1 MKTLEE
7 FQSDISEYLLTL
19 KARNGIDI
27 APISTRDKW
36 QKVLNS
42 IVLVL
47 IQNGH
52 ETPDEKDYEE
62 YRASKKLKD
71 ETFATYKGKIEEF
84 FFWSKERRQEKMPE
98 ETKTSEVSTQVEPV
112 VDSEPVESESET
124 VHDEESSQVA
134 GVVEAEKEIAADA
147 EPSQVTDK
155 KESNAGRKKFDTVN
169 GEKRNQKLMLYLTP
183 SVIEDVRDWCS
194 LKKLTVNNYVT
205 ALIEADLRDKQNKL
219 NSFRQLRDE
228 A

>member
-7 FQSDISEYLLTL
+7 FQSEIAEYLLTL

-36 QKVLNS
+36 DKVLNG

-71 ETFATYKGKIEEF
+71 ETFTTYQEKIKEF
-84 FFWSKERRQEKMPE
+84 FSWSEKRRQEQMLE
-98 ETKTSEVSTQVEPV
+98 ETKTSEVSTQVEPA
-112 VDSEPVESESET
+112 VDSEPVEAKSET
-124 VHDEESSQVA
+124 VYDAEPSQVA
-134 GVVEAEKEIAADA
+134 GVVETEKEIATDV

-155 KESNAGRKKFDTVN
+155 KKNNAGRKKFDTEN

-205 ALIEADLRDKQNKL
+205 ALIEADLRDKQGKL
-219 NSFRQLRDE
+219 DSFRQLRDE

>member
-7 FQSDISEYLLTL
+7 FQSEIAEYLLTL

-36 QKVLNS
+36 DKVLNG

-71 ETFATYKGKIEEF
+71 ETFTTYQEKIKEF
-84 FFWSKERRQEKMPE
+84 FSWSEKRRQEQMLE
-98 ETKTSEVSTQVEPV
+98 ETKTSEVSTQVEPA
-112 VDSEPVESESET
+112 VDSEPVEAESET
-124 VHDEESSQVA
+124 VY
-134 GVVEAEKEIAADA
+134 DA

-155 KESNAGRKKFDTVN
+155 KKNNAGRKKFDTEN

-205 ALIEADLRDKQNKL
+205 ALIEADLRDKQGKL
-219 NSFRQLRDE
+219 DSFRQLRDE